1 MAGMMGAPGN
11 FGAMKAQA
19 SQQQKASSMIGGVQG
34 LAGKGGSTAAV
45 TRKPA
50 ASKAPVKKAYS
61 APASKQASQSLG
73 TSSTGVMSA
82 PMPAP
87 EPEPPAPIQL
97 GEDEWRAQDSTY
109 LGEESG
115 LNLSYEQAMADLRNQ
130 RATYNQDYGQSL
142 RNLGRSWEDANNDG
156 IADDDEVRAGSWDKN
171 NLQGAYGQAYNN
183 QMNDFS
189 GRNMLGSSFYQDA
202 QSEMD
207 RGFNSQFDQG
217 LSARSTYL
225 NQIAQGETS
234 AADTKAQALALAR
247 ASASQRRA
255 NEYGL

>member
-1 MAGMMGAPGN
+1 MVIKGPGN
-11 FGAMKAQA
+11 FGAVK
-19 SQQQKASSMIGGVQG
+19 S
-34 LAGKGGSTAAV
+34 AGAIAGMGNGKV
-45 TRKPA
+45 I
-50 ASKAPVKKAYS
+50 KAPLPAQKPVVKKTSAAGAGAVRATAPQQRQA
-61 APASKQASQSLG
+61 APAPQQQSLG

-82 PMPAP
+82 PMP

-171 NLQGAYGQAYNN
+171 NMQGAYGQAYNN

-255 NEYGL
+255 NAYGL

>member
-1 MAGMMGAPGN
+1 MVIKGPGN
-11 FGAMKAQA
+11 FGAV
-19 SQQQKASSMIGGVQG
+19 KASGA
-34 LAGKGGSTAAV
+34 LAGMGNGKVLKPPLAAQ
-45 TRKPA
+45 KPA
-50 ASKAPVKKAYS
+50 PVRTATKKTSYGATAPMRQA
-61 APASKQASQSLG
+61 APQQGMG
-73 TSSTGVMSA
+73 TTSTGVMSTAA
-82 PMPAP
+82 PEPMP

-130 RATYNQDYGQSL
+130 RSTYNQDYGQSL

-156 IADDDEVRAGSWDKN
+156 VADDDEVRAGSWDKN
-171 NLQGAYGQAYNN
+171 NMQGAYGQAYNN

-217 LSARSTYL
+217 LAARTNYL

>member
-1 MAGMMGAPGN
+1 MVIKGPGN
-11 FGAMKAQA
+11 FGAVKSAGAIAGMGNGKVIKAPIPA
-19 SQQQKASSMIGGVQG
+19 KKPTAKA
-34 LAGKGGSTAAV
+34 
-45 TRKPA
+45 PA
-50 ASKAPVKKAYS
+50 AKAPAPKVAQKQYS
-61 APASKQASQSLG
+61 APAPAPQSLG

-82 PMPAP
+82 AIP

-130 RATYNQDYGQSL
+130 RSSYNQDYGQSL

-217 LSARSTYL
+217 LSARTNYL

>member
-1 MAGMMGAPGN
+1 MVIKGPGN
-11 FGAMKAQA
+11 FGAVKASGA
-19 SQQQKASSMIGGVQG
+19 IAGMGNGKVIKAPLPAKKPVAKAPAAKATVAPRAAQQQ
-34 LAGKGGSTAAV
+34 
-45 TRKPA
+45 
-50 ASKAPVKKAYS
+50 YS
-61 APASKQASQSLG
+61 APAPAAASQSLG

-82 PMPAP
+82 AMP

-130 RATYNQDYGQSL
+130 RSTYNQDYGQSL

-171 NLQGAYGQAYNN
+171 NMQGAYGQAYNN

-217 LSARSTYL
+217 LSARTNYL

>member
-1 MAGMMGAPGN
+1 MVIKGPGN
-11 FGAMKAQA
+11 FGAVK
-19 SQQQKASSMIGGVQG
+19 S
-34 LAGKGGSTAAV
+34 AGAIAGMGNGKV
-45 TRKPA
+45 I
-50 ASKAPVKKAYS
+50 KAPLPAKKPVAKKPVAKAPAPKAPAPKPYS
-61 APASKQASQSLG
+61 APAPQSLG

-82 PMPAP
+82 PMP

-156 IADDDEVRAGSWDKN
+156 IADDDEVRAGAWDKN
-171 NLQGAYGQAYNN
+171 NMQGAYGQAYNN

-255 NEYGL
+255 NAYGL

>member
-1 MAGMMGAPGN
+1 MVIKGPGN
-11 FGAMKAQA
+11 FGAVKSAGAIAGLGNGKVIKAPLPA
-19 SQQQKASSMIGGVQG
+19 K
-34 LAGKGGSTAAV
+34 
-45 TRKPA
+45 KPVA
-50 ASKAPVKKAYS
+50 KAPVAKAPAPKAPAPKPYS
-61 APASKQASQSLG
+61 APAPQSLG

-82 PMPAP
+82 QMSMP

-255 NEYGL
+255 NQYGL